1 MTEAQEQIKK
11 LHRKIFVFDT
21 SDADEKAFRIC
32 IQNWLMHESNQEFEQ
47 MLREIIWLRNDKGK
61 TIKYMYF
68 NERHQKIHMDRYFME
83 WAKLTLNEMELAL
96 GKKISTPA

>member
-1 MTEAQEQIKK
+1 MTESQIKIK
-11 LHRKIFVFDT
+11 NLHRKIFVFDT
-21 SDADEKAFRIC
+21 SDADEKAFRIT
-32 IQNWLMHESNQEFEQ
+32 IQNWLMHESSQPFEQ

-61 TIKYMYF
+61 TIKYMF
-68 NERHQKIHMDRYFME
+68 FHERHQKIYMDRNFME